1 VGRWWEERELVL
13 LFIVYGGGK
22 RKSIIKKAARETMT
36 ASTTDKELSP
46 TTTAGTPLS
55 PIISP
60 SLLSCDLANMAK
72 DAQMVLGE
80 LCFELPHFY

>member
-1 VGRWWEERELVL
+1 
-13 LFIVYGGGK
+13 
-22 RKSIIKKAARETMT
+22 MT
-36 ASTTDKELSP
+36 ATTDKELSP